1 MQGSSFLN
9 SFMPTLPWWFLV
21 LALTALGTGATVNR
35 VRLWNAQRHRIEH
48 SRKVLAGARDALA
61 STISDPLAGEG
72 TRKQAVDA
80 YEAITEAIKN
90 QESNT

>member
-9 SFMPTLPWWFLV
+9 AFMPTLPWWFLA
-21 LALTALGTGATVNR
+21 LALTALCAWAAVSR

-48 SRKVLAGARDALA
+48 SRKVLASARDALA
-61 STISDPLAGEG
+61 IVISDPLAGEI

-80 YEAITEAIKN
+80 YEAVTEAVKSK
-90 QESNT
+90 E